1 MCPYS
6 NYSNED
12 YVMRSETPSS
22 SWNGLVGPTTWTEN
36 YVIRGMAVVPTL
48 LDFHH
53 DPLEIVPRC
62 VHIMGLL
69 SVLSGEF
76 NHFLFVLRSDEE
88 LAVLEPGV

>member
-1 MCPYS
+1 
-6 NYSNED
+6 
-12 YVMRSETPSS
+12 
-22 SWNGLVGPTTWTEN
+22 
-36 YVIRGMAVVPTL
+36 MAVVPTL

-69 SVLSGEF
+69 SVLSCEF